1 LMRWVAW
8 TELSAFPI
16 VILETNCLL
25 SREGSL
31 KEHHNL
37 TFSFYGS
44 ISLLTLATVD
54 FPGPVWDATSLVGR
68 SNPERTRILALI
80 GVGTDFMV

>member
-1 LMRWVAW
+1 MRWVAW
-8 TELSAFPI
+8 TELSAFPM
-16 VILETNCLL
+16 VILETMCLL

-31 KEHHNL
+31 KKHRNL

-44 ISLLTLATVD
+44 IYLLTLATVD
-54 FPGPVWDATSLVGR
+54 FPVPVWNATSLVER
-68 SNPERTRILALI
+68 SNPEKTMILALI

>member
-1 LMRWVAW
+1 MRWVAW
-8 TELSAFPI
+8 PELSAFPM
-16 VILETNCLL
+16 VILETICLL

-31 KEHHNL
+31 KEHCNL

-44 ISLLTLATVD
+44 IYLLTLATVD
-54 FPGPVWDATSLVGR
+54 FPVPVWNATSLVER
-68 SNPERTRILALI
+68 SNPEKTMILALI

>member
-1 LMRWVAW
+1 
-8 TELSAFPI
+8 
-16 VILETNCLL
+16 
-25 SREGSL
+25 L

-44 ISLLTLATVD
+44 IYLLTLATVD
-54 FPGPVWDATSLVGR
+54 FSGPVWDATTLVGR
-68 SNPERTRILALI
+68 SNPERTRVLALI

>member
-1 LMRWVAW
+1 MRWVAW
-8 TELSAFPI
+8 TELFAFPT
-16 VILETNCLL
+16 VILETMCLL

-31 KEHHNL
+31 KKHCDL

-44 ISLLTLATVD
+44 IYLLTLATVD
-54 FPGPVWDATSLVGR
+54 FPVPVWNATSLVER
-68 SNPERTRILALI
+68 SNPEKTMILALI